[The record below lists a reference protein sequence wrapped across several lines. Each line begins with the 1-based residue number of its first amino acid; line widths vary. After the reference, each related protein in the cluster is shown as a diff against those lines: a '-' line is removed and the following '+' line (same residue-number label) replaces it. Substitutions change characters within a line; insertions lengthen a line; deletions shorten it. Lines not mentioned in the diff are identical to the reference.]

1 MYFCFI
7 NQKNNIMFKK
17 ILILILSVISLTS
30 FTILTHQDH
39 VKVNT
44 ETSTVKWTGSK
55 VTSSHEGDIKIKSGK
70 LILDHGRL
78 VGGEFEM
85 DMTTIVNTDIENQE
99 SRNNLEGHLKSK
111 DFFGVENHPTAELKI
126 TKVDALKIVDQ
137 NGNNYAVVADLTI
150 KGITHPIIFNANV
163 KIKGAAFLAIAK
175 IKIDRTKWGVEYNS
189 GNFFK
194 DLGDKLILDEIEF
207 DVFLLSEK

>member
-17 ILILILSVISLTS
+17 IFILILSVITLTS

-78 VGGEFEM
+78 VGGQFEI
-85 DMTTIVNTDIENQE
+85 DMTTIVNTDIEDKE
-99 SRNNLEGHLKSK
+99 SRLNLEGHLKNK
-111 DFFGVENHPTAELKI
+111 DFFNVNEHKTASLMITTVKLIEESSYEL
-126 TKVDALKIVDQ
+126 Q
-137 NGNNYAVVADLTI
+137 ADLTI
-150 KGITHPIIFNANV
+150 KGITHEIKFNADV
-163 KIKGAAFLAIAK
+163 EIKGTAFLAIAK
-175 IKIDRTKWGVEYNS
+175 IKIDRTKWEIKYNS
-189 GNFFK
+189 GSFF
-194 DLGDKLILDEIEF
+194 DGLGDYLILDEIEF

>member
-17 ILILILSVISLTS
+17 IFILILSVITLTS

-78 VGGEFEM
+78 VGGEIEM

-99 SRNNLEGHLKSK
+99 SRNNLEGHLKNK
-111 DFFGVENHPTAELKI
+111 DFFGVENHPTSDLKI

-194 DLGDKLILDEIEF
+194 DLGDKLILDEILF
-207 DVFLLSEK
+207 DVYLLSVK

>member
-17 ILILILSVISLTS
+17 IFILILSVITLTS

-78 VGGEFEM
+78 VGGEFEI

-99 SRNNLEGHLKSK
+99 SRNNLEGHLKNK
-111 DFFGVENHPTAELKI
+111 DFFGVENHPTSDLKI

-150 KGITHPIIFNANV
+150 KGITHSIIFNANV

-175 IKIDRTKWGVEYNS
+175 IKIDRTKWDIKYNS
-189 GNFFK
+189 GSFF
-194 DLGDKLILDEIEF
+194 DGLGNYLILDEIEF